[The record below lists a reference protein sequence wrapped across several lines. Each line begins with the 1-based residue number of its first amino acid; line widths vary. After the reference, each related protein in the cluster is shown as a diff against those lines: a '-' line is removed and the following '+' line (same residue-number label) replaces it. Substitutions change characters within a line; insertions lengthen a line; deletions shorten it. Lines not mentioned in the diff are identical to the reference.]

1 MIKIMFLGPFSRYM
15 PEEDKDGFWVID
27 AAGKSITDVI
37 NTTEVVNAK
46 MNYFALINDV
56 QTDKG
61 YILQDG
67 DELNILPL
75 FFAG

>member
-1 MIKIMFLGPFSRYM
+1 MIKIMFLGPFGRYM
-15 PEEDKDGFWVID
+15 PEEDKDGFWLID
-27 AAGKSITDVI
+27 AAGKSVKDVI

-56 QTDKG
+56 QTDKD